1 MIFSFL
7 FFLFQLSE
15 LETRV
20 VDAESRAEKS
30 GNQVIKARLSMLDL
44 QSYGDLALHGPIIDF
59 MGM

>member
-1 MIFSFL
+1 M
-7 FFLFQLSE
+7 
-15 LETRV
+15 